1 MSEPLTLPAVPRPQA
16 EEKTRRQP
24 PYNVVLLDD
33 DDHTFEYVIGM
44 LQQLFGYPRE
54 KGYQMALEVH
64 TTGRVIVLTT
74 TKEHAELK
82 RDQIHAFGPDPY
94 SSRDCKGSMT
104 AIIEPAPG

>member
-1 MSEPLTLPAVPRPQA
+1 MSDTITAPVLPKAKP

-33 DDHTFEYVIGM
+33 DYHTFEYVITM

-82 RDQIHAFGPDPY
+82 RDQIHAFGPDPLA
-94 SSRDCKGSMT
+94 SRECLGSMS
-104 AIIEPAPG
+104 AVIEPAC

>member
-1 MSEPLTLPAVPRPQA
+1 MSENTTAPALPKVKP

-33 DDHTFEYVIGM
+33 DYHTFEYVITM

-54 KGYQMALEVH
+54 KGYQLALEVH

-82 RDQIHAFGPDPY
+82 RDQIHAFGADPLA
-94 SSRDCKGSMT
+94 SRESLGSMSS
-104 AIIEPAPG
+104 IIEPAY